1 MEYINRKLEELRA
14 KIALDR
20 LNTIVPVPLSVNGAT
35 SGAIL
40 LPTVK
45 AAAGAI
51 QFTNADV
58 TDTTAN
64 NLFRLREED
73 GLLITPGSI
82 LFGQQYNPS
91 YIIFPDGTT
100 QGTASIN
107 GGGGSTGATGA
118 NGTNGATGATGI
130 QGNTGATGATGAI
143 TFTSNSTA
151 PAGATYGDM
160 WFNTT
165 SGNVFVY
172 ITDGTSSYWIEPF
185 GPQGVTGTNGA
196 SGTNGA
202 TGSNGTNGA
211 TGATGSQGIQGATGA
226 TGSQG
231 VTGAT
236 GPVGDYVISFNGTTG
251 AVTGASLGINTFN
264 GLNTFNAGISA
275 SGATFSKDIKVNTMT
290 VGLGKSSDTTN
301 VAIGVG
307 ALASDTSDY
316 DTEGVQ
322 NTAIGSQALTA
333 NTTGSSNVGVGHYA
347 LFTNTTG
354 VENVGVGTN
363 AFYTNTTGSSNVG
376 VGTNALFQNTT
387 GGSNVGVGSNALV
400 LNTTGGNNVGVGA
413 STLSYNTTG
422 SNKTA
427 IGWLA
432 GAYRGTESDTNTTG
446 TGGIYIGYR
455 ARGSTLAQ
463 TNEIVIGVDA
473 LGLGSN
479 TAVIGA
485 TLQSAAT
492 IYGVLNLPSGL
503 SASGATFT
511 GNISAP
517 NIVISVNGLTGAVES
532 IVDYKRGWFLS

>member
-185 GPQGVTGTNGA
+185 GPQG
-196 SGTNGA
+196 
-202 TGSNGTNGA
+202 
-211 TGATGSQGIQGATGA
+211 
-226 TGSQG
+226 
-231 VTGAT
+231 
-236 GPVGDYVISFNGTTG
+236 
-251 AVTGASLGINTFN
+251 INHVK
-264 GLNTFNAGISA
+264 NAYL
-275 SGATFSKDIKVNTMT
+275 FIKTQQ
-290 VGLGKSSDTTN
+290 
-301 VAIGVG
+301 
-307 ALASDTSDY
+307 
-316 DTEGVQ
+316 EF
-322 NTAIGSQALTA
+322 IGSED
-333 NTTGSSNVGVGHYA
+333 V
-347 LFTNTTG
+347 
-354 VENVGVGTN
+354 
-363 AFYTNTTGSSNVG
+363 
-376 VGTNALFQNTT
+376 
-387 GGSNVGVGSNALV
+387 
-400 LNTTGGNNVGVGA
+400 
-413 STLSYNTTG
+413 
-422 SNKTA
+422 
-427 IGWLA
+427 
-432 GAYRGTESDTNTTG
+432 
-446 TGGIYIGYR
+446 
-455 ARGSTLAQ
+455 
-463 TNEIVIGVDA
+463 
-473 LGLGSN
+473 
-479 TAVIGA
+479 
-485 TLQSAAT
+485 
-492 IYGVLNLPSGL
+492 
-503 SASGATFT
+503 
-511 GNISAP
+511 
-517 NIVISVNGLTGAVES
+517 
-532 IVDYKRGWFLS
+532 